1 MAYSRPAPSTQT
13 GIDIH
18 AQSSLLFKHNPLSI
32 WILDLASLAF
42 LAVNDIAVRQY
53 GFSRNQFLA
62 MTLKDIV
69 PNEGITEILEHA
81 KSTAKTV
88 TRASILKL
96 SEAHSDLIDAE
107 LLCNEFIYEK
117 RTALL
122 VLSKVI
128 TEYKNAYESNFS
140 SRDRCY
146 KPITHSTDIISRV
159 NRRLRVQNVNREI
172 DQMTGMSWNELLG
185 KTHTSLEIS
194 EDAVRQSSVY
204 SYGSIFDLQQQLPP
218 DAGDCGIA
226 ALSIPT
232 RAWLPSWRRLIL
244 SLRVRDLA
252 LITQSL
258 VHKFLK
264 FWLAVNPTTN
274 AAYMDGPDA
283 IDISERRWY
292 PTWVTMFR
300 LAYRHSG
307 NTKKQKQRRQP
318 PGYRLARRISPWK
331 DGGGIKS

>member
-1 MAYSRPAPSTQT
+1 MAYSISAPFTQT

-32 WILDLASLAF
+32 WILDLVSLAF
-42 LAVNDIAVRQY
+42 LAVNDVAVRQY

-69 PNEGITEILEHA
+69 PNEGIIEILEHV
-81 KSTAKTV
+81 KSTTKTV

-96 SEAHSDLIDAE
+96 SEAHSDLIDVE

-117 RTALL
+117 RAALL

-128 TEYKNAYESNFS
+128 TEYKNSYEGNS
-140 SRDRCY
+140 SSKYQSC

-159 NRRLRVQNVNREI
+159 DRRLRVQNVNREI

-194 EDAVRQSSVY
+194 EDAVRQSPVY
-204 SYGSIFDLQQQLPP
+204 SYRSTFDLQQQLPP
-218 DAGDCGIA
+218 DADDCAIA
-226 ALSIPT
+226 ALNIPT
-232 RAWLPSWRRLIL
+232 RAWFPSSRRLIL
-244 SLRVRDLA
+244 SLRIRDLA
-252 LITQSL
+252 LITKSL
-258 VHKFLK
+258 VHKFWN
-264 FWLAVNPTTN
+264 FWRDVNPTIN